1 MHPDDSP
8 EQKQTATRPASRS
21 TDAPSSER
29 RVGRHRVLEPPRRA
43 LVRSAPF
50 RVALATGVTCAL
62 GAAAFAG
69 VGFGSAEE
77 TPHDPLREAMAERAA
92 TAADQPA
99 SRSLDRAA
107 VRRPPAPA
115 AGSPTSAP
123 KPTATHRAIP
133 RRPVAPRPP
142 RPVAGLTQAQ
152 MNNAKVIVDVG
163 RDLKL
168 PRRALVVALSTAMQE
183 SDLHNLA
190 SEVVPES
197 RRYPHQGAGADHDS
211 VGLFQQRPSS
221 GWGTV
226 AQLMDPK
233 YAARAFYL
241 ALREVPGWQD
251 LSVTAA
257 AQAVQ
262 VSAFPNAYAPHE
274 RRASTVVA
282 ALLV

>member
-8 EQKQTATRPASRS
+8 EQKQPATRPASRS
-21 TDAPSSER
+21 TDAPSPER
-29 RVGRHRVLEPPRRA
+29 RVGRHRVPEPPRRA

-69 VGFGSAEE
+69 AGLGDAEE

-107 VRRPPAPA
+107 VRLPPAA
-115 AGSPTSAP
+115 TGSPTPAP
-123 KPTATHRAIP
+123 KPTTHRAIP
-133 RRPVAPRPP
+133 RKPVPPGPP
-142 RPVAGLTQAQ
+142 RPVAGLDQAQ

-163 RDLKL
+163 RGLKM

-197 RRYPHQGAGADHDS
+197 RRYPHQGTGADHDS

-226 AQLMDPK
+226 RQLMDPK

-262 VSAFPNAYAPHE
+262 ISAFPNAYAPHE
-274 RRASTVVA
+274 RRATTVVA